1 MPVDPSETLSRFIF
15 QKNWYGTSDYSV
27 KYAAFMPNPKNGK
40 TSVFRISDIS
50 DEEIWDI
57 GDREVSVKRG
67 KPILGRADIIAFVVM
82 SKDLRIEPIEPPVRH
97 ANIAGWSDERSRQ
110 KLISL
115 ELAVEAQL
123 NLRLMSPKQ

>member
-1 MPVDPSETLSRFIF
+1 MPVDSSETLSRFIL

-40 TSVFRISDIS
+40 TSIFRISDIC

-67 KPILGRADIIAFVVM
+67 KPILGRADVITFVVI
-82 SKDLRIEPIEPPVRH
+82 SSGLTVEPIEPPVRH
-97 ANIAGWSDERSRQ
+97 ANIAGWPDERSKQ

-115 ELAVEAQL
+115 ELAAEAQL
-123 NLRLMSPKQ
+123 HLRLTSSKQ

>member
-1 MPVDPSETLSRFIF
+1 MVPIDPSETLSRFVF

-57 GDREVSVKRG
+57 GEREVSVKRG

-82 SKDLRIEPIEPPVRH
+82 SKDLRIDPIEPPVRH
-97 ANIAGWSDERSRQ
+97 ANIAGWPDELSKQ

-115 ELAVEAQL
+115 ELAAEAQL
-123 NLRLMSPKQ
+123 NLRLM